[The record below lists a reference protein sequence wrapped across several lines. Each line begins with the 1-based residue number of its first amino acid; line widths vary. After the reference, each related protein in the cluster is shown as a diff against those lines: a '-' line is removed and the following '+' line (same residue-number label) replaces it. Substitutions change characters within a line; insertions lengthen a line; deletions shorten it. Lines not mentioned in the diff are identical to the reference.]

1 MSWFKKQLSRVDDVL
16 FDYPKAKRGLDW
28 AWKFFITAI
37 SCFVFAWGFR
47 AFINPSLNCAIHWTM
62 ESRGVTL
69 EAATEIVNA
78 AGVTHLVSGGASGV
92 SQALVKFINIFGDL
106 RAIEASVISILYF
119 ILNVP
124 LIILAWFKISKQ
136 FTIFTLINVA
146 LVSIFNYII
155 PDEWVYNIINI
166 YDDMIARCIFGGITT
181 GIASGLAMMINTSA
195 GGTDVLSFYVAEKKS
210 TGAGHFSFFIN
221 GCVIMANVL
230 FGIIAHVSNPVVN
243 PQASSEIIRYAL
255 YTLIYLFVSTN
266 VLDLLNIKNKKQQL
280 QIFTSNE
287 TIPQILIHAFPHS
300 ATIVEAKGAY
310 TGQRRLM
317 IVMVVSKNEV
327 NKATQIVKKADP
339 LAFVTVTNLH
349 QVYGRFYIRPIE

>member
-1 MSWFKKQLSRVDDVL
+1 MSWFNKQLSRINDAL
-16 FDYPKAKRGLDW
+16 FDHPRTRQGLDW
-28 AWKFFITAI
+28 AWKFFITAA

-47 AFINPSLNCAIHWTM
+47 AFINPSVNCAVHWTM
-62 ESRGVTL
+62 QNTGATL
-69 EAATEIVNA
+69 EGAIEIVNNS
-78 AGVTHLVSGGASGV
+78 GVSHLVSGGASGI
-92 SQALVKFINIFGDL
+92 SQAIVKFINIFGDL
-106 RAIEASVISILYF
+106 RQIEASVISILYF

-136 FTIFTLINVA
+136 FTVFTLINVA
-146 LVSIFNYII
+146 LVSLFNYLI
-155 PDEWVYNIINI
+155 PDEWVYNVINI

-210 TGAGHFSFFIN
+210 TGAGHFSFVIN
-221 GCVIMANVL
+221 GCVILANVL
-230 FGIIAHVSNPVVN
+230 FGIIAHSANPSVN

-287 TIPQILIHAFPHS
+287 AIPQIMIHAFPHS

-317 IVMVVSKNEV
+317 IIMVVSKNEV
-327 NKATQIVKKADP
+327 TKATSIVKKADP